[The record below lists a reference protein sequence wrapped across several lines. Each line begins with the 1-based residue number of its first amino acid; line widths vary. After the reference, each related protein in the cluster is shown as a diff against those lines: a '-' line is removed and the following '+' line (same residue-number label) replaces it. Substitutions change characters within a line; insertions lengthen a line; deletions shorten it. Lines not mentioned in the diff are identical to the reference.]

1 MRLHVISPFHT
12 KNQQYFSHCAFT
24 GKSLRFPKMMKQYGY
39 EVIEYSNEGSESI
52 SDEHVQILNHDE
64 FNSFYGPDNISSFE
78 PLAITGGPGHICFN
92 ERLIE
97 QISNRI
103 EPNDIICHTFGVA
116 HENLKN
122 IFPNNFHVETG
133 IGYPTIMDGTFH
145 IFESYAWLH
154 HYHGIKGTNG
164 SNYQWVVPNYYDLD
178 DWIPNYEHGKYL
190 SFMGRVIPCKG
201 LSTIF
206 AIADNSK
213 YPILIHGHGD
223 HSAYNHPNVKFL
235 GPIFGKDRS
244 DFIRN
249 SRALLAPTEFIE
261 PFCGMAVESM
271 LCGTPVISVDY
282 GAMTETVEEGMG
294 FRCHTLQDWLD
305 AVNDVEKL
313 DRNYIANKARNK
325 YSLEACGKKY
335 DKIFKQLDDLKN
347 KKGWYQINNEVN
359 NYNQHVDYEMEKSFW
374 NDCTNTFGEDKKHYV
389 YARHMNLKQDYY
401 SFDVGGKSILD
412 LGGGPTSMLLKTI
425 NLKKGKVIDPIEYP
439 EWIIKRYNS
448 KNIDVLID
456 IGENANEEG
465 WDEVW
470 IYNCLQHVIDPQ
482 KIIENAKKSA
492 KVLRIF
498 EWINIPPHD
507 GHPHCLTK
515 ANLDA
520 WIGGSGNTA
529 KLTLAESN
537 CYGECYYG
545 EFLLEND
552 VIDYDQIE
560 SEEKQ
565 FANRLATWIKE
576 NINPKKVVD
585 IGCGPGTYVYSLR
598 DNGINAY
605 GYDIDDRV
613 DGKDYLKKLSLFEIN
628 DKSDVVI
635 CLEVAEHI
643 ETSLSDSIVDSII
656 RNVNDDGMIIWTA
669 AIPGQGGVGHIN
681 CQTKEYWEEK
691 FISRGFHRDCAIES
705 NLLEYIRSGPYME
718 WFLQNLMIFKN

>member
-39 EVIEYSNEGSESI
+39 EVIEYSNEGSESMA
-52 SDEHVQILNHDE
+52 DEHVQILNHDE
-64 FNSFYGPDNISSFE
+64 FNSFFGADNISSFE
-78 PLAITGGPGHICFN
+78 PLAIIGDSGHICFH

-103 EPNDIICHTFGVA
+103 EPNDIICHTFGHA

-145 IFESYAWLH
+145 IFESYTWLH

-235 GPIFGKDRS
+235 GPVFGKDRS

-249 SRALLAPTEFIE
+249 SRALLAPTTFIE

-347 KKGWYQINNEVN
+347 KKGWYQIKDAYDLFFDKLESEDIFFIIVGAMDGVN
-359 NYNQHVDYEMEKSFW
+359 HD
-374 NDCTNTFGEDKKHYV
+374 NTFKYAFKNKHWKGLLIEPMGDYFEK
-389 YARHMNLKQDYY
+389 LKQNYEHRE
-401 SFDVGGKSILD
+401 
-412 LGGGPTSMLLKTI
+412 
-425 NLKKGKVIDPIEYP
+425 NLIFENVAISDSEGYEYMFRIPSKLIESGEVPSWSDGISTFYP
-439 EWIIKRYNS
+439 EKNVMREEHLIS
-448 KNIDVLID
+448 KAVKEPVLCTTFENISNKHSIEKIDVLQID
-456 IGENANEEG
+456 VEG
-465 WDEVW
+465 CDSNVFWQIW
-470 IYNCLQHVIDPQ
+470 NLNYRPKLI
-482 KIIENAKKSA
+482 IIEIVNM
-492 KVLRIF
+492 
-498 EWINIPPHD
+498 
-507 GHPHCLTK
+507 
-515 ANLDA
+515 
-520 WIGGSGNTA
+520 
-529 KLTLAESN
+529 
-537 CYGECYYG
+537 
-545 EFLLEND
+545 
-552 VIDYDQIE
+552 Q
-560 SEEKQ
+560 SEEK
-565 FANRLATWIKE
+565 NKIEKTLKNNSYNLSYVGDDLVATKE
-576 NINPKKVVD
+576 N
-585 IGCGPGTYVYSLR
+585 
-598 DNGINAY
+598 
-605 GYDIDDRV
+605 
-613 DGKDYLKKLSLFEIN
+613 
-628 DKSDVVI
+628 
-635 CLEVAEHI
+635 
-643 ETSLSDSIVDSII
+643 
-656 RNVNDDGMIIWTA
+656 
-669 AIPGQGGVGHIN
+669 
-681 CQTKEYWEEK
+681 
-691 FISRGFHRDCAIES
+691 
-705 NLLEYIRSGPYME
+705 
-718 WFLQNLMIFKN
+718 